1 MWEMSAKRK
10 GDRKSIK
17 EIGLL
22 LEDKDF
28 HQQIK
33 KGQKD
38 STGKDA
44 RFVLKKSYRSS
55 TLAAERVN
63 MELSSHIL

>member
-44 RFVLKKSYRSS
+44 
-55 TLAAERVN
+55 
-63 MELSSHIL
+63 